1 MFKTKSLTFQIL
13 VLGRIH
19 ILLLYVL
26 RFDDFDLPRLQAGI
40 RDRKIRSR
48 ISMIWPTKARQKPED
63 VKYFASEEYKDR
75 YAKESLN
82 LLNPGE
88 KLIIIPEQQRVVEQ
102 GPVEFATDKFDP
114 ASVLGKTKPTQWWEY
129 FFGQTLSV
137 KVRCRRTPNDETH
150 PAEPVQRMMIL
161 RAGLNCRAETIV

>member
-1 MFKTKSLTFQIL
+1 MFKTKSLTFQLL
-13 VLGRIH
+13 VLGGFIFFFYMFFALTTSIYRDYKLESEIEKFEQN
-19 ILLLYVL
+19 I
-26 RFDDFDLPRLQAGI
+26 DDLA
-40 RDRKIRSR
+40 
-48 ISMIWPTKARQKPED
+48 TKARQKPED
-63 VKYFASEEYKDR
+63 VKYFASQEYKDR

-102 GPVEFATDKFDP
+102 GPVELATDKFDP

-137 KVRCRRTPNDETH
+137 KA
-150 PAEPVQRMMIL
+150 PAEEQQTTDGPS
-161 RAGLNCRAETIV
+161 AEPAKTKESGVELEG